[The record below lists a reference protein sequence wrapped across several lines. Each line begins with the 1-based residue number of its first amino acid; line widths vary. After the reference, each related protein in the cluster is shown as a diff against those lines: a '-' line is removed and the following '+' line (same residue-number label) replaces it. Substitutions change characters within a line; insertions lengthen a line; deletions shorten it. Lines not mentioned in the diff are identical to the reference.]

1 MRMLPFLGVLVL
13 NLLSLRLQAAD
24 WRERLSDAI
33 RTATSQNPELVRM
46 DAEIRAAQRRAQQAD
61 SLADPELSVGA
72 MNVPTNLSFT
82 REDMTMKTVGLSQ
95 TLPPAGTRKA
105 ARLSAEAQSRAI
117 EKEHMHHV
125 NEIAA
130 RTAKAFFE
138 IASIDA
144 KLEIARETQGF
155 LDRDARAA
163 EERYRVGRGAQ
174 ADVLRASLEKTRLS
188 KERVQMEGDREA
200 AAAAFNVLLARP
212 ADAVV
217 PPIEEI
223 DPDSSV
229 PDRKAFL
236 ARAASE
242 SPVLAH
248 YDAEIERAGQE
259 ARRARLERRPAWS
272 LSATYGE
279 RERRDDMISAMVGLS
294 LPFLH
299 PVRLSARAAEA
310 DAMLEAARAERAD
323 AGNRLQGEIGAALA
337 RLASDVRQARLY
349 RDAILPEAEINA
361 RAAREAY
368 SVGSIDFA
376 TLVAAS
382 VDLRT
387 FRSDYAGTL
396 AAIGGDRA
404 DLQMAAGVPLLPG
417 TPGTEHDHES
427 K

>member
-1 MRMLPFLGVLVL
+1 MRMLPLLGVLIL
-13 NLLSLRLQAAD
+13 NSLSLRVDASD

-33 RTATSQNPELVRM
+33 RTATSQNPELGRM
-46 DAEIRAAQRRAQQAD
+46 DAEIRAAQERARQAD

-82 REDMTMKTVGLSQ
+82 RDEMTMKTVGLSQ
-95 TLPPAGTRKA
+95 TLPPAGTRKS
-105 ARLSAEAQSRAI
+105 ARLSAEAQARAI

-125 NEIAA
+125 YEIAA

-138 IASIDA
+138 IASIDQ
-144 KLEIARETQGF
+144 KLDIARETRRL
-155 LDRDARAA
+155 LDDDAQAA

-174 ADVLRASLEKTRLS
+174 ADVLRASLEKVRLS
-188 KERVQMEGDREA
+188 KEIVQMEAGRGA
-200 AAAAFNVLLARP
+200 AVAAFNVLLARSS
-212 ADAVV
+212 DAAV
-217 PPIEEI
+217 PPIEQI
-223 DPDSSV
+223 DPENSV
-229 PDRKAFL
+229 PDGKALL
-236 ARAASE
+236 ARALSE

-248 YDAEIERAGQE
+248 YDAAIERAGQD
-259 ARRARLERRPAWS
+259 ARRARLEGRPAWS
-272 LSATYGE
+272 LSATFGE
-279 RERRDDMISAMVGLS
+279 RERRDDMISATVGLS

-310 DAMLEAARAERAD
+310 DAMLEAARAERSD
-323 AGNRLQGEIGAALA
+323 AENRLRGDLETALA

-368 SVGSIDFA
+368 AVGAIDFA

-382 VDLRT
+382 LDLRT
-387 FRSDYAGTL
+387 FRSDYAATV

-404 DLQMAAGVPLLPG
+404 DLQMAAGIPLLPG
-417 TPGTEHDHES
+417 TPGMEHDHEA